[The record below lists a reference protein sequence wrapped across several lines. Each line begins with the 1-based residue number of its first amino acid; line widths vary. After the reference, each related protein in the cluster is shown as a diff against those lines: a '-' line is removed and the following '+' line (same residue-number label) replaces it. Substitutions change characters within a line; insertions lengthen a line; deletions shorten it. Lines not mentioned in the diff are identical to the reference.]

1 MYRSSTAEV
10 MQSRTQVGEE
20 LAELERQ
27 ADKLSQHAEK
37 AIFLGRGDLAKEA
50 RARQASA
57 LGQLNP
63 LRAQYAQLRSE
74 ELVNASSGGR
84 SATTRLAITEL
95 VQALARDIDLLV
107 RKEARELWLD
117 DECLDGEIQPTTLVE
132 GRESRGYLG

>member
-1 MYRSSTAEV
+1 

-37 AIFLGRGDLAKEA
+37 AIFLGREDLAKEA

-95 VQALARDIDLLV
+95 V
-107 RKEARELWLD
+107 
-117 DECLDGEIQPTTLVE
+117 
-132 GRESRGYLG
+132 